1 MSDTASETTTPAADP
16 TPPASAPSVP
26 VENAVSA
33 TSFKDVPVQ
42 VRRNAD
48 KNLWEA
54 YLSIG
59 GAEWVIAS
67 RKLGG
72 LDDDLQEA
80 ATPGFKEKRRL
91 YYEREVLGLR

>member
-1 MSDTASETTTPAADP
+1 MSALD
-16 TPPASAPSVP
+16 PSVP
-26 VENAVSA
+26 VPAPAPVALVDTAVST
-33 TSFKDVPVQ
+33 TSFEGLTVS

-48 KNLWEA
+48 KGLWEA
-54 YLSIG
+54 FVTLN
-59 GAEWVIAS
+59 GAEWILGQ

>member
-1 MSDTASETTTPAADP
+1 VSELASDPTTTVPAPVA
-16 TPPASAPSVP
+16 PPDQ
-26 VENAVSA
+26 AVA
-33 TSFKDVPVQ
+33 TTSFDNLTVN
-42 VRRNAD
+42 VRRNTD
-48 KNLWEA
+48 KGQWE
-54 YLSIG
+54 LFVLLGSV
-59 GAEWVIAS
+59 EWVFGT

>member
-1 MSDTASETTTPAADP
+1 MSAVDPAAPVDP
-16 TPPASAPSVP
+16 AALAAPATAPAAP
-26 VENAVSA
+26 VETAVDA
-33 TSFKDVPVQ
+33 TSFEGLTVS
-42 VRRNAD
+42 VRRNDD
-48 KNLWEA
+48 KSLWEA
-54 YLSIG
+54 YVSFG
-59 GAEWVIAS
+59 GVDWVIAA